1 MGLFACNPDGGTVV
15 AATGSSVAG
24 TVTCPVGTNAMRIS
38 NTSATLHVS
47 VEWGTAA
54 VTAVLATHLN
64 LAPQESIIVAIPPTM
79 GHVAAIGSA
88 AGPTNVAFMP
98 GIWND

>member
-1 MGLFACNPDGGTVV
+1 MGLFACNPDGGATV

-24 TVTCPVGTNAMRIS
+24 TITATGCNALRIT
-38 NTSATLHVS
+38 NTSATLNVA

-54 VTAVLATHLN
+54 VTAVLATHLK
-64 LAPQESIIVAIPPTM
+64 LAPLESIIVAIPPTIA
-79 GHVAAIGSA
+79 HVAAIGSA
-88 AGPTNVAFMP
+88 AGPTDVSFMP